1 MEQLRLRLQG
11 LLAERFQV
19 RLHRETKTLPV
30 YYLIVAKHGPK
41 LQPAEKAPEF
51 KDDAERR
58 AAMQK
63 LALNNLN
70 AICSSPWSSG
80 HSDRFVWP
88 APRWESSRRGCR
100 QIDHTV
106 EDRTK
111 VDGVYA
117 FSLKWSPEGA
127 RPMGD
132 VPCGPSIYAAVGT
145 VGAEVAARE

>member
-1 MEQLRLRLQG
+1 VEQLRLRLQG
-11 LLAERFQV
+11 PLAERFQV

-70 AICSSPWSSG
+70 AMQQPREFWSFRWFCLASATMG
-80 HSDRFVWP
+80 KFAERLSSDRP
-88 APRWESSRRGCR
+88 YGRGSDQSGR
-100 QIDHTV
+100 GLRFLAEMVTGGGQA
-106 EDRTK
+106 
-111 VDGVYA
+111 DG
-117 FSLKWSPEGA
+117 G
-127 RPMGD
+127 
-132 VPCGPSIYAAVGT
+132 CAVGT
-145 VGAEVAARE
+145 VDLRGRRNSWG